1 MNNEENTH
9 FSLINKNNIYCEM
22 QHLNKKSLII
32 NNSDRQM
39 RLFFFPCASARWHCS
54 NVKGE
59 I

>member
-9 FSLINKNNIYCEM
+9 FSLVNKNNIYCEM

-39 RLFFFPCASARWHCS
+39 RLFFFHVHLPGGTVAM
-54 NVKGE
+54 
-59 I
+59 